1 MTRTA
6 LHQRLRPDRFEG
18 PAHMATLNLLIAAGF
33 LQERLTLRFAEFELT
48 PAQYNVLRI
57 LKGAGPAGHPRCEI
71 ARRMIEH
78 APDLTRMIDR
88 LERRGLV
95 ERARSGQDRRH
106 SITRITSAGLALL
119 ERMAPAAA
127 DLHHTVS
134 QRLTRPEVAALSR
147 LCEKLHAQD

>member
-1 MTRTA
+1 MKRTA
-6 LHQRLRPDRFEG
+6 LHERLQQDRFEG
-18 PAHMATLNLLIAAGF
+18 PAHRAALNLLVAAGF
-33 LQERLTLRFAEFELT
+33 LQERLARRFEEFELT

-57 LKGAGPAGHPRCEI
+57 LKGAHPEGHPRCEI
-71 ARRMIEH
+71 ARRMIER

-106 SITRITSAGLALL
+106 SITRITSAGLALV

-127 DLHHTVS
+127 DLHDTIAR
-134 QRLTRPEVAALSR
+134 RLTRPEVAALSR